1 MIVRELF
8 ARLGLDVDSQSF
20 ETANNL
26 LERARS
32 GLMSLVR
39 ARSGLMSLGKIVAA
53 GGLAVLTRQVAQTG
67 ANAQD
72 ASDRLGVSVETV
84 QELGYAAKLS
94 GTSFES
100 LQQGLAF
107 MARKGVK
114 NLDQGLADLA
124 DRIAAL
130 PPGGE
135 RAAAAMEMLGRG
147 GVELVPLLAEG
158 SEGIARLRREAQD
171 MGLVVDGVAVRRLAK
186 LDDGFDRL
194 TERLKGM
201 RNRLVVQWIGPITKG
216 LDLLERA
223 IAGVSD
229 ALAVLA
235 KNMDAVGVVFASF
248 AGSYLVGLIAG
259 LAAAAGGFG
268 ALAAAAASAA
278 YATIAAWVAA
288 AVPFLAIAAIIGS
301 IILIVDDLWTSFT
314 GGEGIILPTL
324 KRLGQAFLDFF
335 NWIGKKATEFGE
347 AFVDAIMGP
356 VKALVSFFTDI
367 GQSLGRAGKAFSDAI
382 VPSVQALDKSLG
394 RFLNPPRAGPK
405 DDGVPTIGPDGAHVS
420 LDPAMRFGAGPKDDG
435 VPTIGPDG
443 AHVSLDPATRFGAAA
458 SPAASAAASPSRTT
472 IGGQQFNASF
482 VVNGAP
488 GQDPQ
493 AIAGQVRDT
502 LDQWHAA
509 QMRQTYAAVG
519 GG

>member
-20 ETANNL
+20 ENGEVL
-26 LERARS
+26 IE
-32 GLMSLVR
+32 R
-39 ARSGLMSLGKIVAA
+39 ARSGLMSLGKLALGA
-53 GGLAVLTRQVAQTG
+53 TAGLAVLARQVAQTG

-420 LDPAMRFGAGPKDDG
+420 LDPAMRFGA
-435 VPTIGPDG
+435 
-443 AHVSLDPATRFGAAA
+443 AA

>member
-26 LERARS
+26 LERGKLALVAMRNA
-32 GLMSLVR
+32 SL
-39 ARSGLMSLGKIVAA
+39 VAA
-53 GGLAVLTRQVAQTG
+53 GGLAVLARQVAQTG

-194 TERLKGM
+194 TERFKGL
-201 RNRLVVQWIGPITKG
+201 RNRLVVQWLDKILKV
-216 LDLLERA
+216 LDLFERA
-223 IAGVSD
+223 LTGVSD
-229 ALAVLA
+229 ALLVLA

-248 AGSYLVGLIAG
+248 AGAYLVQLIAG
-259 LAAAAGGFG
+259 LAAATGGFG

-301 IILIVDDLWTSFT
+301 LILIVDDLWTSFT

-324 KRLGQAFLDFF
+324 KRLGDALSGVFTTAIEWWKDQFVAFFDWTMEKVKGLGQWIADTVAVPFNAIRKFF
-335 NWIGKKATEFGE
+335 GSGT
-347 AFVDAIMGP
+347 
-356 VKALVSFFTDI
+356 
-367 GQSLGRAGKAFSDAI
+367 QS
-382 VPSVQALDKSLG
+382 
-394 RFLNPPRAGPK
+394 
-405 DDGVPTIGPDGAHVS
+405 DGVPTVGPDGAHVFV
-420 LDPAMRFGAGPKDDG
+420 DP
-435 VPTIGPDG
+435 
-443 AHVSLDPATRFGAAA
+443 STRFGAAA
-458 SPAASAAASPSRTT
+458 SPATSAAASPSRTVV
-472 IGGQQFNASF
+472 GAPQFNASF

-493 AIAGQVRDT
+493 AIAGQVRDA